1 MSAPRSSSREV
12 RKAEASAS
20 TPATFTFDVGTHGTV
35 SGGIFLSPDPIHA
48 ATLILAHGAGAPR
61 THPFMIDIATRI
73 ARRGVDVVTFNFLY
87 AEAGRKM
94 PDRVELLEAT
104 WCAAIATVRAR
115 RGFAHTERIFI
126 GGKSMGGRMAT
137 HIAASAT
144 AEGLRIGVRERNPHR
159 IDGVVLLGYPL
170 HPMNK
175 PRVVRE
181 EIRAVKDIPILVVQ
195 GTRDELGTAAEMK
208 KMLASM
214 ENVNTRLHVVEDGDH
229 SLVLPKARGAEAQ
242 ERALEDAAAAVATFI
257 ASPIA
262 PPVRR
267 TKTPGGKAKTTKGP
281 ARPRRR

>member
-35 SGGIFLSPDPIHA
+35 SGGIFLSPDPIHT

-73 ARRGVDVVTFNFLY
+73 ASRGVDVVTFNFLY

-104 WCAAIATVRAR
+104 WRAAIATVRAR
-115 RGFAHTERIFI
+115 RGFVHTERIFI

-144 AEGLRIGVRERNPHR
+144 AEGLL
-159 IDGVVLLGYPL
+159 IDGVALLGYPL
-170 HPMNK
+170 HPINK

-214 ENVNTRLHVVEDGDH
+214 ENANTRLHVVEDGDH
-229 SLVLPKARGAEAQ
+229 SLVLPKALGAEAQ

-257 ASPIA
+257 ASPSA
-262 PPVRR
+262 PPARR
-267 TKTPGGKAKTTKGP
+267 VKTSGKAKTTKGP